1 MHIFQLIGHR
11 RVQKS
16 DQVSI
21 KIRRLSLR
29 QLRNNCPIIRHAAT
43 TRGTPSTHVTFIMGL
58 CFSAPA
64 PVYRAPPG
72 AMHRNLPAPGTYNR
86 YYDQAKAA
94 FIAGDLDRN
103 GVLDAQEL
111 FQVLTRLGFFN
122 GVPPSQISQI
132 MEQELAKA
140 DRHQRDRLITFE
152 EFVPYF
158 EYLMQELQRR
168 GGMVMPPA
176 QPTQYYGQPGYGQP
190 TSVII
195 QPQGGYSGGQQHHG
209 GGYHGGGHQQK
220 GGRPGGGGMSTGA
233 AVATGAAVGV
243 GGVLAYQNAG
253 AIGDFAGD
261 AAGAVGG
268 GIVDGANAVAGWAP
282 GAASAAGDGIV
293 GGANAV
299 ADWAPG
305 AAGAVGDFAGDAGGA
320 MMNAGGAV
328 ADWAPG
334 AMDSVGDFAGDAFSA
349 IADFF

>member
-1 MHIFQLIGHR
+1 
-11 RVQKS
+11 
-16 DQVSI
+16 
-21 KIRRLSLR
+21 
-29 QLRNNCPIIRHAAT
+29 
-43 TRGTPSTHVTFIMGL
+43 MGI
-58 CFSAPA
+58 CFSAPP
-64 PVYRAPPG
+64 PVYRPPPG
-72 AMHRNLPAPGTYNR
+72 AMHRQLPAPGTYNR

-94 FIAGDLDRN
+94 FIAGDTDRN

-122 GVPPSQISQI
+122 GVPPSQINQI

-168 GGMVMPPA
+168 GGTVLPPA
-176 QPTQYYGQPGYGQP
+176 QPTQYYGQPGYGQ
-190 TSVII
+190 SVII
-195 QPQGGYSGGQQHHG
+195 QPKGGYSSAQQNQRTVG
-209 GGYHGGGHQQK
+209 TGGHAAPATR
-220 GGRPGGGGMSTGA
+220 GGRSGGGGSTAA
-233 AVATGAAVGV
+233 AVAGGAALGV

-268 GIVDGANAVAGWAP
+268 GIVDGANAVA
-282 GAASAAGDGIV
+282 
-293 GGANAV
+293 
-299 ADWAPG
+299 DWAPG

-320 MMNAGGAV
+320 VMSAGGAV

-334 AMDSVGDFAGDAFSA
+334 ALDSVGDFAGDALSA

>member
-1 MHIFQLIGHR
+1 
-11 RVQKS
+11 
-16 DQVSI
+16 
-21 KIRRLSLR
+21 
-29 QLRNNCPIIRHAAT
+29 
-43 TRGTPSTHVTFIMGL
+43 MGI
-58 CFSAPA
+58 CFSAPP
-64 PVYRAPPG
+64 PVYRPPPG
-72 AMHRNLPAPGTYNR
+72 AMHRQLPAPGTYNR

-94 FIAGDLDRN
+94 FIAGDTDRN

-122 GVPPSQISQI
+122 GVPPSQINQI

-168 GGMVMPPA
+168 GGTVLPPA
-176 QPTQYYGQPGYGQP
+176 QPTQYYGQPGYGQ
-190 TSVII
+190 SVII
-195 QPQGGYSGGQQHHG
+195 QPKGGYSSAQQNQRTVG
-209 GGYHGGGHQQK
+209 TGGHAAPATR
-220 GGRPGGGGMSTGA
+220 GGRSGGGGSTATAVAGGA
-233 AVATGAAVGV
+233 ALGV

-268 GIVDGANAVAGWAP
+268 GLVD
-282 GAASAAGDGIV
+282 
-293 GGANAV
+293 GANAV

-320 MMNAGGAV
+320 VMSAGGAV

-334 AMDSVGDFAGDAFSA
+334 ALDSVGDFAGDALSA

>member
-1 MHIFQLIGHR
+1 
-11 RVQKS
+11 
-16 DQVSI
+16 
-21 KIRRLSLR
+21 
-29 QLRNNCPIIRHAAT
+29 
-43 TRGTPSTHVTFIMGL
+43 
-58 CFSAPA
+58 
-64 PVYRAPPG
+64 
-72 AMHRNLPAPGTYNR
+72 MHRQLPAPGTYNR

-94 FIAGDLDRN
+94 FIAGDTDRN

-122 GVPPSQISQI
+122 GVPPSQINQI

-168 GGMVMPPA
+168 GGTVLPPA
-176 QPTQYYGQPGYGQP
+176 QPTQYYGQPGYGQ
-190 TSVII
+190 SVII
-195 QPQGGYSGGQQHHG
+195 QPKGGYSSAQQNQRTVG
-209 GGYHGGGHQQK
+209 AGGHAAPATR
-220 GGRPGGGGMSTGA
+220 GGRSGGGGSTAA
-233 AVATGAAVGV
+233 AVAGGAALGV

-268 GIVDGANAVAGWAP
+268 GIVDGANAVA
-282 GAASAAGDGIV
+282 
-293 GGANAV
+293 
-299 ADWAPG
+299 DWAPG

-320 MMNAGGAV
+320 IMNAGGAV

-334 AMDSVGDFAGDAFSA
+334 ALDSVGDFAGDALSA

>member
-1 MHIFQLIGHR
+1 
-11 RVQKS
+11 
-16 DQVSI
+16 
-21 KIRRLSLR
+21 
-29 QLRNNCPIIRHAAT
+29 
-43 TRGTPSTHVTFIMGL
+43 MGI
-58 CFSAPA
+58 CFSAPP
-64 PVYRAPPG
+64 PVYRPPPG
-72 AMHRNLPAPGTYNR
+72 AMHRQLPAPGTYNR

-94 FIAGDLDRN
+94 FIAGDTDRN

-122 GVPPSQISQI
+122 GVPPSQINQI

-168 GGMVMPPA
+168 GGTVLPPA
-176 QPTQYYGQPGYGQP
+176 QPTQYYGQPGYGQ
-190 TSVII
+190 SVII
-195 QPQGGYSGGQQHHG
+195 QPKGGYSSAQQNQRTVG
-209 GGYHGGGHQQK
+209 TGGHAAPATR
-220 GGRPGGGGMSTGA
+220 GGRSGGGGSTATAVAGGA
-233 AVATGAAVGV
+233 ALGV

-268 GIVDGANAVAGWAP
+268 GIVDGANAVA
-282 GAASAAGDGIV
+282 
-293 GGANAV
+293 
-299 ADWAPG
+299 DWAPG

-320 MMNAGGAV
+320 IMNAGGAV

-334 AMDSVGDFAGDAFSA
+334 ALDSVGDFAGDALSA

>member
-1 MHIFQLIGHR
+1 
-11 RVQKS
+11 
-16 DQVSI
+16 
-21 KIRRLSLR
+21 
-29 QLRNNCPIIRHAAT
+29 
-43 TRGTPSTHVTFIMGL
+43 MGI
-58 CFSAPA
+58 CFSAPP
-64 PVYRAPPG
+64 PVYRPPPG
-72 AMHRNLPAPGTYNR
+72 AMHRQLPAPGTYNR

-94 FIAGDLDRN
+94 FIAGDTDRN

-122 GVPPSQISQI
+122 GVPPSQINQI

-168 GGMVMPPA
+168 GGTVLPPA
-176 QPTQYYGQPGYGQP
+176 QPTQYYGQPGYGQ
-190 TSVII
+190 SVII
-195 QPQGGYSGGQQHHG
+195 QPKGGYSSAQQNQRTVG
-209 GGYHGGGHQQK
+209 TGGHAAPATR
-220 GGRPGGGGMSTGA
+220 GGRSGGGGSTAA
-233 AVATGAAVGV
+233 AVAGGAALGV

-282 GAASAAGDGIV
+282 GAAAAAGDGIV
-293 GGANAV
+293 SGANAG

-320 MMNAGGAV
+320 VMSAGGAV

-334 AMDSVGDFAGDAFSA
+334 ALDSVGDFAGDALSA

>member
-1 MHIFQLIGHR
+1 
-11 RVQKS
+11 
-16 DQVSI
+16 
-21 KIRRLSLR
+21 
-29 QLRNNCPIIRHAAT
+29 
-43 TRGTPSTHVTFIMGL
+43 MGI
-58 CFSAPA
+58 CFSAPP
-64 PVYRAPPG
+64 PVYRPPPG
-72 AMHRNLPAPGTYNR
+72 AMHRQLPAPGTYNR

-94 FIAGDLDRN
+94 FIAGDTDRN

-122 GVPPSQISQI
+122 GVPPSQINQI

-168 GGMVMPPA
+168 GGTVLPPA
-176 QPTQYYGQPGYGQP
+176 QPAQYYGQPGYGQ
-190 TSVII
+190 SVII
-195 QPQGGYSGGQQHHG
+195 QPKGGYSSAQQNQRTVGVGRHAAPATR
-209 GGYHGGGHQQK
+209 
-220 GGRPGGGGMSTGA
+220 GGRSGGGGTAA
-233 AVATGAAVGV
+233 AVAGGAALGV

-282 GAASAAGDGIV
+282 GAA
-293 GGANAV
+293 
-299 ADWAPG
+299 
-305 AAGAVGDFAGDAGGA
+305 GAVGDFAGDAGGA
-320 MMNAGGAV
+320 VMSAGGAV

-334 AMDSVGDFAGDAFSA
+334 AVGSVGDFAGDALSA

>member
-1 MHIFQLIGHR
+1 
-11 RVQKS
+11 
-16 DQVSI
+16 
-21 KIRRLSLR
+21 
-29 QLRNNCPIIRHAAT
+29 
-43 TRGTPSTHVTFIMGL
+43 MGI
-58 CFSAPA
+58 CFSAPP
-64 PVYRAPPG
+64 PVYRPPPG
-72 AMHRNLPAPGTYNR
+72 AMHRQLPAPGTYNR

-94 FIAGDLDRN
+94 FIAGDTDRN

-122 GVPPSQISQI
+122 GVPPSQINQI

-168 GGMVMPPA
+168 GGTVLPPA
-176 QPTQYYGQPGYGQP
+176 QPTQYYGQPGYGQ
-190 TSVII
+190 SVII
-195 QPQGGYSGGQQHHG
+195 QPKGGYSSAQQNQRTVG
-209 GGYHGGGHQQK
+209 TGGHAAPATR
-220 GGRPGGGGMSTGA
+220 GGRSGGGGSTAVAGGA
-233 AVATGAAVGV
+233 ALGV

-282 GAASAAGDGIV
+282 GAAAAAGDGIV
-293 GGANAV
+293 SGANAV

-320 MMNAGGAV
+320 VMSAGGAV

-334 AMDSVGDFAGDAFSA
+334 ALDSVGDFAGDALSA

>member
-1 MHIFQLIGHR
+1 
-11 RVQKS
+11 
-16 DQVSI
+16 
-21 KIRRLSLR
+21 
-29 QLRNNCPIIRHAAT
+29 
-43 TRGTPSTHVTFIMGL
+43 MGI
-58 CFSAPA
+58 CFSAPP
-64 PVYRAPPG
+64 PVYRPPPG
-72 AMHRNLPAPGTYNR
+72 AMHRQLPAPGTYNR

-94 FIAGDLDRN
+94 FIAGDTDRN

-122 GVPPSQISQI
+122 GVPPSQINQI
-132 MEQELAKA
+132 MEQELSKA

-168 GGMVMPPA
+168 GGNVLPPA
-176 QPTQYYGQPGYGQP
+176 QPTQYYGQPGYG

-195 QPQGGYSGGQQHHG
+195 QPKGGYSSAQQNHRPVGHLGHHAAPATR
-209 GGYHGGGHQQK
+209 
-220 GGRPGGGGMSTGA
+220 GGRSGGGMSTATAVAGGA
-233 AVATGAAVGV
+233 ALGV

-282 GAASAAGDGIV
+282 GAAAAAGDGIV
-293 GGANAV
+293 SGANAV

-305 AAGAVGDFAGDAGGA
+305 AANAVGDFAGDAGGA
-320 MMNAGGAV
+320 IMGAGGAV

-334 AMDSVGDFAGDAFSA
+334 ALDSVGDFAGDAFSA

>member
-1 MHIFQLIGHR
+1 
-11 RVQKS
+11 
-16 DQVSI
+16 
-21 KIRRLSLR
+21 
-29 QLRNNCPIIRHAAT
+29 
-43 TRGTPSTHVTFIMGL
+43 MGI
-58 CFSAPA
+58 CFSAPP
-64 PVYRAPPG
+64 PVYRPPPG
-72 AMHRNLPAPGTYNR
+72 AMHRQLPAPGTYNR

-94 FIAGDLDRN
+94 FIAGDTDRN

-122 GVPPSQISQI
+122 GVPPSQINQI

-168 GGMVMPPA
+168 GGTVLPPA
-176 QPTQYYGQPGYGQP
+176 QPTQYYGQPGYGQ
-190 TSVII
+190 SVII
-195 QPQGGYSGGQQHHG
+195 QPKGGYSSAQQNQRTVG
-209 GGYHGGGHQQK
+209 TGGHAAPATR
-220 GGRPGGGGMSTGA
+220 GGRSGGGGSTAA
-233 AVATGAAVGV
+233 AVAGGAALGV

-268 GIVDGANAVAGWAP
+268 GIVDGANAVA
-282 GAASAAGDGIV
+282 
-293 GGANAV
+293 
-299 ADWAPG
+299 DWAPG

-320 MMNAGGAV
+320 IMNAGGAV

-334 AMDSVGDFAGDAFSA
+334 ALDSVGDFAGDALSA

>member
-1 MHIFQLIGHR
+1 
-11 RVQKS
+11 
-16 DQVSI
+16 
-21 KIRRLSLR
+21 
-29 QLRNNCPIIRHAAT
+29 
-43 TRGTPSTHVTFIMGL
+43 MGI
-58 CFSAPA
+58 CFSAPP
-64 PVYRAPPG
+64 PVYRPPPG
-72 AMHRNLPAPGTYNR
+72 AMHRQLPAPGTYNR

-94 FIAGDLDRN
+94 FIAGDTDRN

-122 GVPPSQISQI
+122 GVPPSQINQI

-168 GGMVMPPA
+168 GGTVLPPA
-176 QPTQYYGQPGYGQP
+176 QPTQYYGQPGYGQ
-190 TSVII
+190 SVII
-195 QPQGGYSGGQQHHG
+195 QPKGGYSSAQQNHRTVG
-209 GGYHGGGHQQK
+209 AGGHAAPATR
-220 GGRPGGGGMSTGA
+220 GGRSGGGGSTATAVAGGA
-233 AVATGAAVGV
+233 ALGV

-268 GIVDGANAVAGWAP
+268 GIVDGANAVA
-282 GAASAAGDGIV
+282 
-293 GGANAV
+293 
-299 ADWAPG
+299 DWAPG

-320 MMNAGGAV
+320 IMNAGGAV

-334 AMDSVGDFAGDAFSA
+334 ALDSVGDFAGDALSA

>member
-1 MHIFQLIGHR
+1 
-11 RVQKS
+11 
-16 DQVSI
+16 
-21 KIRRLSLR
+21 
-29 QLRNNCPIIRHAAT
+29 
-43 TRGTPSTHVTFIMGL
+43 MGI
-58 CFSAPA
+58 CFSAPP
-64 PVYRAPPG
+64 PVYRPPPG
-72 AMHRNLPAPGTYNR
+72 AMHRQLPAPGTYNR

-94 FIAGDLDRN
+94 FIAGDTDRN

-122 GVPPSQISQI
+122 GVPPSQINQI

-168 GGMVMPPA
+168 GGTVLPPA
-176 QPTQYYGQPGYGQP
+176 QPTQYYGQPGYGQ
-190 TSVII
+190 SVII
-195 QPQGGYSGGQQHHG
+195 QPKGGYSSAQQNQRTVG
-209 GGYHGGGHQQK
+209 AGGHAAPATR
-220 GGRPGGGGMSTGA
+220 GGRSGGGGSTAA
-233 AVATGAAVGV
+233 AVAGGAALGV

-268 GIVDGANAVAGWAP
+268 GIVDGANAVA
-282 GAASAAGDGIV
+282 
-293 GGANAV
+293 
-299 ADWAPG
+299 DWAPG

-320 MMNAGGAV
+320 IMNAGGAV

-334 AMDSVGDFAGDAFSA
+334 ALDSVGDFAGDALSA

>member
-1 MHIFQLIGHR
+1 
-11 RVQKS
+11 
-16 DQVSI
+16 
-21 KIRRLSLR
+21 
-29 QLRNNCPIIRHAAT
+29 
-43 TRGTPSTHVTFIMGL
+43 MGI
-58 CFSAPA
+58 CFSAPP
-64 PVYRAPPG
+64 PVYRPPPG
-72 AMHRNLPAPGTYNR
+72 AMHRQLPAPGTYNR

-94 FIAGDLDRN
+94 FIAGDTDRN

-122 GVPPSQISQI
+122 GVPPSQINQI

-168 GGMVMPPA
+168 GGTVLPPA
-176 QPTQYYGQPGYGQP
+176 QPTQYYGQPGYGQ
-190 TSVII
+190 SVII
-195 QPQGGYSGGQQHHG
+195 QPKGGYSSAQQNQRTVG
-209 GGYHGGGHQQK
+209 TGGHAAPATR
-220 GGRPGGGGMSTGA
+220 GGRSGVAGGA
-233 AVATGAAVGV
+233 ALGV

-282 GAASAAGDGIV
+282 GAAAAAGDGIV
-293 GGANAV
+293 SGANAV

-320 MMNAGGAV
+320 IMNAGGAV

-334 AMDSVGDFAGDAFSA
+334 ALDSVGDFAGDALSA

>member
-1 MHIFQLIGHR
+1 
-11 RVQKS
+11 
-16 DQVSI
+16 
-21 KIRRLSLR
+21 
-29 QLRNNCPIIRHAAT
+29 
-43 TRGTPSTHVTFIMGL
+43 MGI
-58 CFSAPA
+58 CFSAPP
-64 PVYRAPPG
+64 PVYRPPPG
-72 AMHRNLPAPGTYNR
+72 AMHRQLPAPGTYNR

-94 FIAGDLDRN
+94 FIAGDTDRN

-122 GVPPSQISQI
+122 GVPPSQINQI
-132 MEQELAKA
+132 MEQELSKA
-140 DRHQRDRLITFE
+140 DRNQRDRLITFE

-168 GGMVMPPA
+168 GGTVLPPA
-176 QPTQYYGQPGYGQP
+176 QPTQYYGQPGYGVIAP
-190 TSVII
+190 PYGGHSAATTSVII
-195 QPQGGYSGGQQHHG
+195 QPKGGYSSAQQNHRTINMGHHAAPATR
-209 GGYHGGGHQQK
+209 
-220 GGRPGGGGMSTGA
+220 GGRSGGGGSTAA
-233 AVATGAAVGV
+233 AVAGGAALGV

-282 GAASAAGDGIV
+282 GAAAAAGDGIV
-293 GGANAV
+293 SGANAV

-320 MMNAGGAV
+320 IMSAGGAV

-334 AMDSVGDFAGDAFSA
+334 AMDSVGDFAGDALSA